1 MSRAAVETKAPV
13 HGFVITKAAQSFG
26 WNFWGK
32 KMTKNP
38 VLIYLAQWGGSL
50 AVLSVAAFAS
60 ALSGNLDL
68 PERAPIANDRFG
80 VAPAEVVESHA
91 AMTCARGADGGNRE
105 IHYVMKANPRGAL
118 ADMNPNAACEPSSSE
133 RH

>member
-1 MSRAAVETKAPV
+1 
-13 HGFVITKAAQSFG
+13 
-26 WNFWGK
+26 
-32 KMTKNP
+32 MTKNP

-68 PERAPIANDRFG
+68 PERVPIANDRFSNVPAA
-80 VAPAEVVESHA
+80 VAEEHA
-91 AMTCARGADGGNRE
+91 AMTCARGAAGKTIG
-105 IHYVMKANPRGAL
+105 IHDVMKVNPRGAF
-118 ADMNPNAACEPSSSE
+118 ADMNPNAACEHSE

>member
-1 MSRAAVETKAPV
+1 ME
-13 HGFVITKAAQSFG
+13 
-26 WNFWGK
+26 FWGK

-68 PERAPIANDRFG
+68 PERAPIANDRFSNVP
-80 VAPAEVVESHA
+80 VAVSEGHA
-91 AMTCARGADGGNRE
+91 ATRCASGADGGNRE
-105 IHYVMKANPRGAL
+105 IHYVMKANRRGAL
-118 ADMNPNAACEPSSSE
+118 ADMNPNAACEHSE